1 METIRTINLTD
12 LSAITARDIIVDRET
27 RAIDINQMDGSY
39 AVVEPYGLDDSY
51 YGRVM
56 LYPQSP
62 QSSIYAP
69 IELKTFDRVGSLYYP
84 QDAKFDYVRGFIWIA
99 DTGNNR
105 VLKVD
110 LNTKKVR
117 ITIKSVVYPYA
128 LAVDLNTGNV
138 FIKGYSD
145 NTLNHGSISQYG
157 KDGTLI
163 DIFIFNTTILGS
175 SSSSSSDSSE
185 SGSLS
190 LSSSSSSSLIV
201 FPQFPSS
208 KSIVFDNSRSRL
220 WWTDENVHVYMA
232 DVRGKYVNSYNLS
245 NNGFFELKNL
255 DVELATGNVFI
266 VAKGNHLTWM
276 IVQVNR
282 DCNKFL
288 SRAWVT
294 K

>member
-1 METIRTINLTD
+1 METIRTIELTD
-12 LSAITARDIIVDRET
+12 LSTITARDIVVDREIRT
-27 RAIDINQMDGSY
+27 IDINQIDGSY
-39 AVVEPYGLDDSY
+39 VVVEPYDLDDSY

-69 IELKTFDRVGSLYYP
+69 TELKTFDRVGSLYYP

-117 ITIKSVVYPYA
+117 ITIKSVIYPYA
-128 LAVDLNTGNV
+128 LTVDLNTGNV
-138 FIKGYSD
+138 FIKGYS
-145 NTLNHGSISQYG
+145 NYTLNYGSISHYG
-157 KDGTLI
+157 KDGSLI
-163 DIFIFNTTILGS
+163 DTFIFNTTILGS

-201 FPQFPSS
+201 FPEFPSS

-220 WWTDENVHVYMA
+220 WWLDENTHVYMA
-232 DVRGKYVNSYNLS
+232 DIRGKYINSYDLA
-245 NNGFFELKNL
+245 NNGFSELKNL
-255 DVELATGNVFI
+255 DVELATGNAFI
-266 VAKGNHLTWM
+266 VARDCHSAWA
-276 IVQVNR
+276 IAQVNR
-282 DCNKFL
+282 DCNKYL
-288 SRAWVT
+288 SRAWVV